1 MPGPR
6 PPLDITPE
14 QREIQRVCRDFAA
27 REIRP
32 ISLAVD
38 EADTELPR
46 AVWDKAAAIGLTS
59 FMLPEEL
66 GGAGMTDCL
75 TGCIVQEELSHGCAG
90 IGNLITSNG
99 FFAEPVLAL
108 GTEAQQRRWLEPL
121 GGERPPLTALATT
134 EPGAGSDAASIQTT
148 ARRAN
153 GGYVLSGQKSW
164 ISNGGVADFYV
175 VFATVEPGSGHRG
188 VTAFVLERGDE
199 GLVCGEPMRK
209 MGQRAIVNT
218 ELFLEDVSVAED
230 RRLGDEGQGFRGLM
244 ATFDRSRVTLGASAT
259 GLARAALEYA
269 TAYAREREQFGK
281 PIAEHQAVAFRLAD
295 MALRVDASRLL
306 VWRAA
311 RALDAGERATAE
323 AAMAK
328 LHASETAMWC
338 TWAAV
343 QTLGGW
349 GYSREYPVEKWMRDA
364 KLEEIEE
371 GTSDIQRLIIARELL
386 RGTAYGTSTGRPPA
400 ARGGLTPPR
409 RGSPSAGRPRTL
421 ARARPAS
428 DVAVV
433 RRTPPRSP
441 APARARRSRSD
452 PGRPRAPGRRARP
465 SGCGSRRSRLLS
477 TTTTGSG
484 RRSCAAA
491 ASSPTVN
498 MMPPSPMSAS
508 TRASGRPT
516 FAPMAAGRP

>member
-1 MPGPR
+1 LIPR
-6 PPLDITPE
+6 APFEITPE

-32 ISLAVD
+32 VSQAVD
-38 EADTELPR
+38 ESDTELPR
-46 AVWDKAAAIGLTS
+46 EVWSKAAEVGLTS
-59 FMLPEEL
+59 FMLPEEH
-66 GGAGMTDCL
+66 GGGGMTDCL

-99 FFAEPVLAL
+99 FFAEPVVAL
-108 GTEAQQRRWLEPL
+108 GSDAQRRRWIEPL
-121 GGERPPLTALATT
+121 AGEHPPLTALATT
-134 EPGAGSDAASIQTT
+134 EPAAGSDAASIQTT
-148 ARRAN
+148 ARRVE
-153 GGYVLSGQKSW
+153 GGYLLSGQKSW

-188 VTAFVLERGDE
+188 ITAFVLERDDP
-199 GLVCGEPMRK
+199 GLSCGRPMRK
-209 MGQRAIVNT
+209 MGQRAILNT
-218 ELFLEDVSVAED
+218 ELFLEDVFAAED
-230 RRLGDEGQGFRGLM
+230 RRLGEEGEGFRGLM
-244 ATFDRSRVTLGASAT
+244 ETFDRSRVTLGASAT

-269 TAYAREREQFGK
+269 SDYAQERVQFGK

-311 RALDAGERATAE
+311 RLLDAGERATTE

-328 LHASETAMWC
+328 LHASEAAMWC

-386 RGTAYGTSTGRPPA
+386 RR
-400 ARGGLTPPR
+400 
-409 RGSPSAGRPRTL
+409 
-421 ARARPAS
+421 
-428 DVAVV
+428 
-433 RRTPPRSP
+433 
-441 APARARRSRSD
+441 
-452 PGRPRAPGRRARP
+452 
-465 SGCGSRRSRLLS
+465 
-477 TTTTGSG
+477 
-484 RRSCAAA
+484 
-491 ASSPTVN
+491 
-498 MMPPSPMSAS
+498 
-508 TRASGRPT
+508 
-516 FAPMAAGRP
+516 

>member
-1 MPGPR
+1 LIPR
-6 PPLDITPE
+6 APFEITPE
-14 QREIQRVCRDFAA
+14 QSEIQRVCRDFAA

-32 ISLAVD
+32 VSLAVD

-46 AVWDKAAAIGLTS
+46 EVWSKAAEVGLTS
-59 FMLPEEL
+59 FMLPEEH
-66 GGAGMTDCL
+66 GGGGMTDCL

-108 GTEAQQRRWLEPL
+108 GSKAQRRRWIEPL
-121 GGERPPLTALATT
+121 AGEHPPLTALATT
-134 EPGAGSDAASIQTT
+134 EPAAGSDAASIQTT
-148 ARRAN
+148 ARRVE
-153 GGYVLSGQKSW
+153 GGYLLSGQKSW

-188 VTAFVLERGDE
+188 ITAFVLERDDP
-199 GLVCGEPMRK
+199 GLSCGRPMRK

-218 ELFLEDVSVAED
+218 ELFLEDVFAAED
-230 RRLGDEGQGFRGLM
+230 RRLGEEGGGFRGLM
-244 ATFDRSRVTLGASAT
+244 ETFDRSRVTLGASAT

-269 TAYAREREQFGK
+269 SDYAQERVQFGK

-311 RALDAGERATAE
+311 RMLDAGERATTE

-328 LHASETAMWC
+328 LHASEAAMWC

-386 RGTAYGTSTGRPPA
+386 RR
-400 ARGGLTPPR
+400 
-409 RGSPSAGRPRTL
+409 
-421 ARARPAS
+421 
-428 DVAVV
+428 
-433 RRTPPRSP
+433 
-441 APARARRSRSD
+441 
-452 PGRPRAPGRRARP
+452 
-465 SGCGSRRSRLLS
+465 
-477 TTTTGSG
+477 
-484 RRSCAAA
+484 
-491 ASSPTVN
+491 
-498 MMPPSPMSAS
+498 
-508 TRASGRPT
+508 
-516 FAPMAAGRP
+516 